1 MRKKTAK
8 RRQKKSKQ
16 VKQRKKVRRTTGG
29 AKFKI
34 EEKKVRGIRSR
45 AAEEP
50 WIQL

>member
-8 RRQKKSKQ
+8 RPQKKSKQ
-16 VKQRKKVRRTTGG
+16 VKQRKKARRTTGG

-45 AAEEP
+45 AEQD
-50 WIQL
+50 WIQP